1 VNLEL
6 YKDNMSNAKYI
17 INLIQNIFRFYD
29 PILLSAVIYWI
40 LLICYNFIFSSKKE
54 DLKLIS
60 WIALYNENCL
70 LY

>member
-1 VNLEL
+1 
-6 YKDNMSNAKYI
+6 MSNAKYI